1 VRAVGRG
8 EPRSVDVAAGVAHTG
23 VVGCGIVRWG
33 VEVLPYM
40 NTSLPSSTARIH
52 FVRHAE
58 TLFNVNGQVQGWCD
72 APLTARGERQA
83 EALGEWM
90 RAVPLAAAFTSDLT
104 RTRTTT
110 EAALVSHPS
119 VAPTPMREL
128 REWNFG
134 GFEGQSNSSLW
145 EPVFARH
152 GFEYAPASADWV
164 AMTANGLDGVIDA
177 IHDVDP
183 LGRAES
189 AADVRDRLAAGLEV
203 VIAAAKQAAANGA
216 GDVLVVTHGAV
227 LGSIL
232 QHLLPGA
239 SMRGGFPN
247 CGIATVTIEGD
258 TITVGEVDASC
269 SASIAEADPTATVV
283 AAAP

>member
-1 VRAVGRG
+1 VTSGPVTTPAVK
-8 EPRSVDVAAGVAHTG
+8 V
-23 VVGCGIVRWG
+23 WG
-33 VEVLPYM
+33 YM
-40 NTSLPSSTARIH
+40 NTSLPTSTARIH

-72 APLTARGERQA
+72 SPLTVRGEHQA
-83 EALGEWM
+83 AALGEWM
-90 RAVPLAAAFTSDLT
+90 RDVPLAAAFTSDLT

-110 EAALVSHPS
+110 EAALVGHPDI
-119 VAPTPMREL
+119 AATPMREF

-164 AMTANGLDGVIDA
+164 AMTANGLDSVIDA
-177 IHDVDP
+177 IHDEDP

-189 AADVRDRLAAGLEV
+189 AADVRVRIAAGLEIV
-203 VIAAAKQAAANGA
+203 VATARQAAIDGA

-232 QHLLPGA
+232 LELLPEA
-239 SMRGGFPN
+239 RPRGGFPN
-247 CGIATVTIEGD
+247 CGIATVTLEGD
-258 TITVGEVDASC
+258 SIVVGEVDASC
-269 SASIAEADPTATVV
+269 SASIAPADPAATVV